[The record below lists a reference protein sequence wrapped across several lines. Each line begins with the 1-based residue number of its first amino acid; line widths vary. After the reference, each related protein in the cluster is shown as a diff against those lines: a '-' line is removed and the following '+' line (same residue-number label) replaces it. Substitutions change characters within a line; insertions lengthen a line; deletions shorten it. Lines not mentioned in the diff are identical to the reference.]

1 MDKKILY
8 IDRESFIDWFFDED
22 MIETFVYDQ
31 GVMSELKETGTFTL
45 KIEELLSGAGYLP
58 DSVASEGQ
66 EVVLDNMG
74 EVDMN
79 HYDEIK
85 FK

>member
-1 MDKKILY
+1 MEKKILY
-8 IDRESFIDWFFDED
+8 IDKKAFIDWFFDED

-31 GVMSELKETGTFTL
+31 GVMSELKESGTFTL

>member
-8 IDRESFIDWFFDED
+8 IDKEAFIDWFFDED

-45 KIEELLSGAGYLP
+45 KIEDP
-58 DSVASEGQ
+58 I
-66 EVVLDNMG
+66 VLYQK
-74 EVDMN
+74 VKKL
-79 HYDEIK
+79 YWTIWVK
-85 FK
+85 WI

>member
-8 IDRESFIDWFFDED
+8 IDKKAFIDWFFDED
-22 MIETFVYDQ
+22 MIETFVHDQ
-31 GVMSELKETGTFTL
+31 GVMSELKESGTFTL

>member
-8 IDRESFIDWFFDED
+8 IDKEAFIDWFFDED

-31 GVMSELKETGTFTL
+31 GVMSELKESGTFTL

>member
-8 IDRESFIDWFFDED
+8 IDKKAFIDWFFDED

-31 GVMSELKETGTFTL
+31 GVMSELKESGTFTL

-58 DSVASEGQ
+58 DSVVSEGQ

-79 HYDEIK
+79 YYDEIK

>member
-1 MDKKILY
+1 MAKKILY
-8 IDRESFIDWFFDED
+8 LDKDSFVDWFFDED
-22 MIETFVYDQ
+22 IIETFVHDQ
-31 GVMSELKETGTFTL
+31 GVMSELKESGTFTL

-58 DSVASEGQ
+58 DSVVSEGQ
-66 EVVLDNMG
+66 EVVLNDMD

>member
-8 IDRESFIDWFFDED
+8 IDREAFIDWFFDED
-22 MIETFVYDQ
+22 MIKTFVYDQ
-31 GVMSELKETGTFTL
+31 GVMRQLIDDGEFTL

-66 EVVLDNMG
+66 EVVLDDLG

-79 HYDEIK
+79 YYDEIK

>member
-1 MDKKILY
+1 MAKKILY
-8 IDRESFIDWFFDED
+8 LDKESFIDWFFDED
-22 MIETFVYDQ
+22 MIETFVHDQ
-31 GVMSELKETGTFTL
+31 GVMSELKENGTFTL

-66 EVVLDNMG
+66 EVVLDDLG

>member
-1 MDKKILY
+1 MEKKILY

-31 GVMSELKETGTFTL
+31 SVMSELKETGTFTL

>member
-8 IDRESFIDWFFDED
+8 IDKKAFIDWFFDED

-31 GVMSELKETGTFTL
+31 GVMSELKESGTFTL

-58 DSVASEGQ
+58 DSVVSEGQ